1 MRVLNQSPGKAF
13 KGKSLLGLILNNE
26 IKGQGSPGKAF
37 KLFVDLIEHSRT
49 SEKLMRG
56 HSSIVFTLKF

>member
-49 SEKLMRG
+49 S
-56 HSSIVFTLKF
+56 